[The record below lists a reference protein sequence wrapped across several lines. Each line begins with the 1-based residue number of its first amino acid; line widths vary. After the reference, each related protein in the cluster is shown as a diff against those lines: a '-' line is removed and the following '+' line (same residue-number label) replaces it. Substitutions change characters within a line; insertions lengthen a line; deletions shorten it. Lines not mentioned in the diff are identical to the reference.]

1 MIYGDDAVSAH
12 HDGPPSGG
20 SRHPFVVLLAVL
32 VFAECALLAV
42 ATGYLLIELLTAT
55 PNSYASAVALTLL
68 AAVAAIWLGF
78 IGVNVLRGKPWVRGA
93 AVTWQVLQLAVA
105 VGCFQGL
112 LARPDVG
119 WLLLIPAAAVLVL
132 LFTPPVLAATVRKS

>member
-1 MIYGDDAVSAH
+1 M
-12 HDGPPSGG
+12 
-20 SRHPFVVLLAVL
+20 LLAVL
-32 VFAECALLAV
+32 VFAECALLAI
-42 ATGYLLIELLTAT
+42 ATGYLLIELLTAI

-68 AAVAAIWLGF
+68 AAIAAIWLGF

-105 VGCFQGL
+105 VGCFQGM